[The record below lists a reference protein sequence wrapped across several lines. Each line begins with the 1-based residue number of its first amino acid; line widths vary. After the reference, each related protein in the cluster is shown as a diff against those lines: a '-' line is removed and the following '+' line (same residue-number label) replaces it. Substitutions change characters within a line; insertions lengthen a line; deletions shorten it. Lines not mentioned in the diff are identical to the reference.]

1 MLRTSEIMHKNIQLD
16 VDQMAQLMTILKTHN
31 INNLDQSY
39 TESIE
44 NFINQCNSNPF
55 YYEK

>member
-1 MLRTSEIMHKNIQLD
+1 MHKNIQLD